1 MIIENKITMKL
12 VCFSHLPW
20 KFVYQRP
27 QHLLSRFTNKYAVY
41 YIEEFI
47 YSNEEDGYSINITKE
62 NVSVI
67 VPHLNNNIQG
77 KQNEKQRIKI
87 VLNNLFKEHS
97 IQSYIF
103 WYYTPMALAYSAGF
117 NPVATV
123 YDCMDELSAFKFAP
137 PELKLLEQEL
147 FKKADIV
154 FTGGNNLYDAKK
166 AQHHN
171 IYSFPSSI
179 DKAHFKAARD
189 NRKEYSDQSAIPH
202 PRLGFFGVIDER
214 FDIDLIKQAA
224 DAKPDWHFVL
234 VGPVIKI
241 DVATLPQ
248 NKNIHYLGAKT
259 YEELPCYLSGWD
271 IALIPFA
278 INESTRYISPTKTPE
293 YLAGGKPVISTAITD
308 VVNPYHDLGLVHIV
322 QNAKELVQI
331 ATVELSINDKSAWL
345 TKVDDYL
352 SAISWDA
359 TWERMDE
366 LMQNEIDENQNL
378 LTEKINEYVRLFN
391 SGGRAGR
398 VGTGRAVGINSQ

>member
-1 MIIENKITMKL
+1 MIIEKNIPMQL
-12 VCFSHLPW
+12 VCFSHLSW

-27 QHLLSRFTNKYAVY
+27 QHLLSRFTKQYDVY

-47 YSNEEDGYSINITKE
+47 YDTEEDGYYINVTNE

-67 VPHLNNNIQG
+67 VPHLNSSLQG
-77 KQNEKQRIKI
+77 QKHEAKRVEVILK
-87 VLNNLFKEHS
+87 NLFRQQS

-103 WYYTPMALAYSAGF
+103 WFYTPMALAYTESF
-117 NPVATV
+117 HPKATV

-137 PELKLLEQEL
+137 PELKIFEQKL
-147 FKKADIV
+147 FKKADVV
-154 FTGGNNLYDAKK
+154 FTGGNNLYKSKK

-179 DKAHFKAARD
+179 DKAHFKAARAF
-189 NRKEYSDQSAIPH
+189 KQEISDQAAIPH
-202 PRLGFFGVIDER
+202 PRLGFYGVIDER
-214 FDIDLIKQAA
+214 FDIELIEQAA
-224 DAKPDWHFVL
+224 NARPDWHFVL

-241 DVATLPQ
+241 DPATLPK

-259 YEELPCYLSGWD
+259 YEELPFYLSGWD

-308 VVNPYHDLGLVHIV
+308 VINPYHELGLVHII
-322 QNAKELVQI
+322 QNAEDLVQI
-331 ATVELSINDKSAWL
+331 ATTELSSTDKSDWL
-345 TKVDDYL
+345 TKVDEYL

-359 TWERMDE
+359 TWQGMDE
-366 LMQNEIDENQNL
+366 LMQIEIDKNQNK
-378 LTEKINEYVRLFN
+378 LTDKINKHVRLFN
-391 SGGRAGR
+391 SGGRTGR
-398 VGTGRAVGINSQ
+398 VGTGREVGINSQ

>member
-1 MIIENKITMKL
+1 MRIEKKITMQL

-47 YSNEEDGYSINITKE
+47 YSNEEDGYSINITNE

-67 VPHLNNNIQG
+67 VPHLNNSIQG
-77 KQNEKQRIKI
+77 KESEKQRIEIILKD
-87 VLNNLFKEHS
+87 LFEEHS
-97 IQSYIF
+97 IKSYIF
-103 WYYTPMALAYSAGF
+103 WYYTPMALAYTADF
-117 NPVATV
+117 NPIATI

-137 PELKLLEQEL
+137 PELKLFEQEL

-154 FTGGNNLYDAKK
+154 FTGGNNLYEAKK

-171 IYSFPSSI
+171 IHAFPSSI

-189 NRKEYSDQSAIPH
+189 FKEELADQAAIPH
-202 PRLGFFGVIDER
+202 PRLGFYGVIDER
-214 FDIDLIKQAA
+214 FDIEMIKQAA

-234 VGPVIKI
+234 IGPVIKI
-241 DVATLPQ
+241 DAATLPQ
-248 NKNIHYLGAKT
+248 NKNIHYLGSKT
-259 YEELPCYLSGWD
+259 YDELPSYLSGWD

-278 INESTRYISPTKTPE
+278 INESTKYISPTKTPE

-308 VVNPYHDLGLVHIV
+308 VINPYHDLGLVHIAH
-322 QNAKELVQI
+322 NADDLVQM
-331 ATVELSINDKSAWL
+331 ASSELNIKDKTEWL
-345 TKVDDYL
+345 TNVDEYL

-366 LMQNEIDENQNL
+366 MMQNEIDTNQNL

-391 SGGRAGR
+391 SGSRTGR